1 MGLLNAKRF
10 RYPYSAPTI
19 HVSTEAGETVMAGAA
34 AVAPQRVPA
43 LMPRYNIVPHA
54 KIGAVSLAEGLS
66 EIRVYDRLQMGN
78 IAHIG

>member
-1 MGLLNAKRF
+1 MCGRF
-10 RYPYSAPTI
+10 YLTATPAEIRKQFKI
-19 HVSTEAGETVMAGAA
+19 
-34 AVAPQRVPA
+34 QKVPA